1 MLPRQINIP
10 KKQSFF
16 IFGARGTGKSTL
28 VKSVFSKETSHYI
41 NLLRAAEEDRFARN
55 PDELISEVEGLPQGV
70 TTVIID
76 EIQKIPKLLD
86 IVHELIETTDKRF
99 VLTGSSARKLKAG
112 GANLLAGRAV
122 ERPIFPFSFIEL
134 GDKFDTEQCLRWG
147 TLPGIFQLEDD
158 EEKEDFLIAYT
169 HIYLKEEVWAEHMIR
184 KLDPF
189 RKFLEV
195 AAQSNGKIVNFSNI
209 AKDTGVDSKTIKSYY
224 QVVEDTLLGFF
235 LESYSPSVRKA
246 VYKTPKFYFF
256 DVGVVRALSRYL
268 DVLPKEGT
276 RYYGDLFEHLVI
288 TEIYKQL
295 TYSRKQYRLFYIRT
309 QADNEIDLIVERPGK
324 SLLLIEVKSTKNVTR
339 DKVKKMMMFRD
350 EFPDAEF
357 YVFSQDRTRKKY
369 DYVVAEFWKDG
380 VGSMFGLA

>member
-288 TEIYKQL
+288 AEIYKQL
-295 TYSRKQYRLFYIRT
+295 KYSRKQYRLFYIRT

-324 SLLLIEVKSTKNVTR
+324 SLLLIEVKSTKNLTR

-350 EFPDAEF
+350 EFPNAEF

-369 DYVVAEFWKDG
+369 DFVVAEFWKDG